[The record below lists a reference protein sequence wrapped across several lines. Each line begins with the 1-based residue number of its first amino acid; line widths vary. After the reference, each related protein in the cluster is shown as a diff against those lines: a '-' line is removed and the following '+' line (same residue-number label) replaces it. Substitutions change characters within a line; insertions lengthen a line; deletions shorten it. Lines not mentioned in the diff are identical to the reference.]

1 MSLVPR
7 RRMGRG
13 FGMGGIPGSGQW
25 LEGYILL
32 LLLRGP
38 SHGYDLTRAMGD
50 FNVEFIGIGQMGTL
64 YRILRQMEDKGW
76 LISEWNTVGNGAPR
90 RIYKITDDGR
100 KHLNVYVDHLKN
112 MKNRIKDFVEA
123 YEKSPSKKDIR

>member
-1 MSLVPR
+1 MIPVSR

-13 FGMGGIPGSGQW
+13 FGMGGVLGSGQW

-32 LLLRGP
+32 LLLKSP
-38 SHGYDLTRAMGD
+38 SYGYDLTRAMGD
-50 FNVEFIGIGQMGTL
+50 FNVEFVGIGQMGTL

-76 LISEWNTVGNGAPR
+76 VASEWSTVGSGAPR

-100 KHLNVYVDHLKN
+100 KYLDIYVEHLKS
-112 MKNRIKDFVEA
+112 MENRIEDFIGA
-123 YEKSPSKKDIR
+123 YEKNSSKK